1 MDVAC
6 STASARGVYHPPML
20 TDLAVGR
27 LGLTLDLPPGVEV
40 EADRPHSAEVVAGDP
55 ALKWWLF
62 HWPGRRMDLSA
73 EHFEHLRA
81 HAEHHARDMFELT
94 FAQQDNPEGAQ
105 PRTAR
110 GWSPLVDFERIDLDG
125 TTALRSV
132 HRMLQR
138 PGREIMLGH
147 LLVPLASGL
156 FEARVVTADTMT
168 GVRETALMML
178 FSQQDGKPLDELAG
192 SIDPRRFDDP
202 QHDEKFPEHCLSQA
216 RASLRWME
224 GKTAVRDGW
233 RPTPQREAELP
244 ESACAL
250 VPAPRFVRVNQEG
263 PRATFERVSFCGTDG
278 VDQLVV
284 EYEPKLRI
292 PQTDVEGWAEHRA
305 RHIHLEADVDN
316 VQVATSS
323 QTVSDGRTDVLAIVE
338 GDGHQGRLRNAMWWI
353 RGDKGAGHCLSLVGS
368 AAVPASVLA
377 EELAAVA
384 ATWRPMDPPKKR
396 RFKLW

>member
-1 MDVAC
+1 
-6 STASARGVYHPPML
+6 ML
-20 TDLAVGR
+20 ADLASGR
-27 LGLTLDLPPGVEV
+27 LGLTLELPSDVEV

-62 HWPGRRMDLSA
+62 HWPGRRMDLSS

-81 HAEHHARDMFELT
+81 HAEHHARDMFEVA
-94 FAQQDNPEGAQ
+94 FAQQDNDEGAE
-105 PRTAR
+105 PRTAS
-110 GWSPLVDFERIDLDG
+110 GWSPLVDFERIELDG
-125 TTALRSV
+125 TAALRSV
-132 HRMLQR
+132 HRMIQR

-192 SIDPRRFDDP
+192 SIDTRRFDDP
-202 QHDEKFPEHCLSQA
+202 EHDEKFPEHCLSQA
-216 RASLRWME
+216 RASLRWIE
-224 GKTAVRDGW
+224 GKTTVRDGW
-233 RPTPQREAELP
+233 RPPASGVVELP

-250 VPAPRFVRVNQEG
+250 VPTPRFVLRDQEG
-263 PRATFERVSFCGTDG
+263 TRATFERVSFCGTDG

-284 EYEPKLRI
+284 EYDPKLRI
-292 PQTDVEGWAEHRA
+292 PETDIEGWAERTA
-305 RHIHLEADVDN
+305 RHIHLDADVKN

-323 QTVSDGRTDVLAIVE
+323 QTLPDGRTDVLAVVE
-338 GDGHQGRLRNAMWWI
+338 GDGHKGPLRNAMWWI
-353 RGDKGAGHCLSLVGS
+353 RGDKGSGHCISLVGS
-368 AAVPASVLA
+368 AAVPAAVLA
-377 EELAAVA
+377 EALATVA
-384 ATWRPMDPPKKR
+384 GSWRAMEPPKKR